1 MVAFFFKKNKSI
13 NQFKNRSKLFDG
25 FKMKHV
31 RAIEAHVNS
40 LNSEQLFDLGYY
52 ALHVS
57 TLILRKITLCI
68 HANIDFQFW
77 ANRIANA
84 THNIP
89 SKLQQKNMIYLRED
103 IIKTLTVIYNLQEQT
118 YLKGLDMN
126 PMLDFKEYLKASNDF
141 LPKEYVR
148 S

>member
-1 MVAFFFKKNKSI
+1 MVSFFFKNNKNL
-13 NQFKNRSKLFDG
+13 NQLKNRSKLFDD
-25 FKMKHV
+25 FKMKRV
-31 RAIEAHVNS
+31 SAIEAHVNS
-40 LNSEQLFDLGYY
+40 LNSEKLFDLGYY
-52 ALHVS
+52 VLHVS
-57 TLILRKITLCI
+57 TLILRKITLRI
-68 HANIDFQFW
+68 HSNIDFQFW

-89 SKLQQKNMIYLRED
+89 CKLQQNNLIYLRED
-103 IIKTLTVIYNLQEQT
+103 IIKSMTVIYNLQEQT

-126 PMLDFKEYLKASNDF
+126 PMLDFKEYLKASDDF